1 MNKKLLTGAMATIM
15 AAGMVPTVAGAATTD
30 VDALYKAAY
39 KATIKA
45 LETKTQADVNAARE
59 AVRELPTT
67 MDWAIGE
74 FSKQLDSVQHPI
86 LVNIVTAIN
95 KAEAEVIQANID
107 AARKTIPAELP
118 TVWKNSYSS
127 AIDKIQQ
134 GLQQQIVDAVKKA
147 ETEKTAEAIEA
158 ARVLVN
164 DVLTAESQALKE
176 WATIMAGKLDAIK
189 TGLEITNVVS
199 ISKNQ
204 VKIEFK
210 ALKEALRDVSINV
223 LDNNGKKVEVDTNR
237 LLIEG
242 ETEATFY
249 FKSVLKEKPTGVWR
263 INGFKV
269 DLSERDFVNLVKEE
283 SLKEKESKLDEL
295 LKNSKYVTGYVKN
308 NSDVYK
314 TEINNNASKINTA
327 EDLQKIIDEVNK
339 DAASKNTVQ
348 YVIEAAKTGT
358 STQFKNALSELNLE
372 RVNSKWMDEYKG
384 KVSGVTENKV
394 TKVQEVIDSLNTE
407 KVNAAIDE
415 IAKSKVE
422 EKASKIDEALTLV
435 EDYIKEDGKNETTKA
450 NIIKDLN
457 LQSALLRVN
466 TAETVA
472 SLKSALVNL
481 NKVVNDK
488 SKFDYDKV
496 VNENLMK
503 DYLTKD
509 VTKKT
514 SVADIVDSIKTVEK
528 QAVNTAISKIT
539 EKANVINNSKIEEKV
554 NGKQALLDA
563 FNKLQVVS
571 AKAEVKFDASK
582 VNADLYDLYAEQFA
596 EVKQDVKA
604 VQDIVTKVNSNI
616 VESLLSKVSDKENL
630 LKTLQDKRLGLTN
643 VIATNDVAYQ
653 NELTLFKGITTSKDL
668 VNLVNEINYKQ
679 EILSSKSVS
688 EVKTALVKYVVE
700 RKTSDIINLKDIQR
714 TDVAEELV
722 YLLKDTKVDTLDSLD
737 KLIGEANGKRVEMLK
752 TVNNSKG
759 NIENTQDALELISS
773 EFKALDNT
781 TKLFVAE
788 SFDTNRPKN
797 DKGVVDFTN
806 YTEIRALIAKYL

>member
-210 ALKEALRDVSINV
+210 ALKEALRDVSINI

-249 FKSVLKEKPTGVWR
+249 FKSVLKEEPTGVWK

-269 DLSERDFVNLVKEE
+269 DLSERAFVTSVKEE
-283 SLKEKESKLDEL
+283 KGDNLAKL
-295 LKNSKYVTGYVKN
+295 LKNSKYVTGYVADNLK
-308 NSDVYK
+308 VYE

-327 EDLQKIIDEVNK
+327 EDVQKIIDEVNK
-339 DAASKNTVQ
+339 DVASKNEVK

-358 STQFKNALSELNLE
+358 STQFKNALSELKLE

-407 KVNAAIDE
+407 KVNAAIAE
-415 IAKSKVE
+415 IATSKVE

-509 VTKKT
+509 VTKNT
-514 SVADIVDSIKTVEK
+514 SVADIVNSIKTVEK

-539 EKANVINNSKIEEKV
+539 EKANVINNSKVEEKV

-582 VNADLYDLYAEQFA
+582 VNADLYDLYAEQFT

-653 NELTLFKGITTSKDL
+653 NELTVFKSITTSKDL

-737 KLIGEANGKRVEMLK
+737 KLIGEANGKRIEMLK